1 MQHRYTILV
10 QQHAR
15 AAASLNAGP
24 AALLDDASAFAATQ
38 AAWRFWHNDRVTLPL
53 LVEPLQQVVRHWR
66 TRNASAWALV
76 IHDWSALSYPTH
88 TGKKDR
94 KSHGSAFSKGY
105 DLGTTLVVDGSR
117 GDPVAPIEIELRTAQ
132 AVYTTRVTPPAAADS
147 RLDNILPAMQ
157 ASTALA
163 LGERVI
169 HVIDCE
175 ADSLAHYRD
184 WQADGHFFLVRAE
197 GTRQVRWQDQEES
210 LAGLAGRLA
219 FRRCRQVSYHGQSAV
234 QHVAETEVVLDR
246 PAWRKRRRG
255 GRRVNERVPG
265 PPLTLRLVVSRVCDG
280 RGQTV
285 AVWYLLSN
293 ASAAVTDETLALW
306 YYWRWR
312 IESFFKLLKSAG
324 QQVEH
329 WQQESGEA
337 IAKRLLV
344 AAMACVVVWQ
354 LERATT
360 SEAVSFRDFL
370 VRLSGRQM
378 KRGKSHTAPALLS
391 GLWVYLSMLDALQ
404 QYSPEQLQ
412 AMKAHLD
419 LTKIDTG

>member
-1 MQHRYTILV
+1 MQHRYTLLV

-15 AAASLNAGP
+15 VASPLNAGP
-24 AALLDDASAFAATQ
+24 ATLLDDASAFAATQ

-53 LVEPLQQVVRHWR
+53 LVQPLQKVVRHWR
-66 TRNASAWALV
+66 TCKDAAWALV

-88 TGKKDR
+88 TGKKDC
-94 KSHGSAFSKGY
+94 KSHGSVLSKGY
-105 DLGTTLVVDGSR
+105 DLGTALVVDGDN

-132 AVYTTRVTPPAAADS
+132 AVYSSRTTPPAAEDS

-157 ASTALA
+157 AGAALG

-169 HVIDCE
+169 HVIDRE
-175 ADSLAHYRD
+175 ADSVAHYRA
-184 WQADGHFFLVRAE
+184 WQADGRCFLVRAD
-197 GTRQVRWQDQEES
+197 GTRTVRWQGQEGS
-210 LAGLAGRLA
+210 LAAWAGRLT
-219 FRRCRQVSYHGQSAV
+219 FRRCRAVTYKGQAAV
-234 QHVAETEVVLDR
+234 QHVAATEVVLEQ
-246 PAWRKRRRG
+246 PAYRKRRRG
-255 GRRVNERVPG
+255 GRTVQERVAG
-265 PPLTLRLVVSRVCDG
+265 PPLPLRLIVSRVCDG
-280 RGQTV
+280 SGQTV

-293 ASAAVTDETLALW
+293 ASSTVSDETLALW

-312 IESFFKLLKSAG
+312 IESFYKLLKSVG
-324 QQVEH
+324 QQVEQ

-337 IAKRLLV
+337 IAKRLAV

-360 SEAVSFRDFL
+360 SEALSFRDLL

-378 KRGKSHTAPALLS
+378 KYGKSHTTPALLA
-391 GLWVYLSMLDALQ
+391 GLWVYLAMLDALQ

-419 LTKIDTG
+419 LSKIDTG

>member
-1 MQHRYTILV
+1 M

-15 AAASLNAGP
+15 AAGTLNAGP
-24 AALLDDASAFAATQ
+24 AAPLDDTSAFAATQ

-53 LVEPLQQVVRHWR
+53 LVQPLQKVVRHWR
-66 TRNASAWALV
+66 ACKDAAWALV

-105 DLGTTLVVDGSR
+105 DLGTALVVDGSS
-117 GDPVAPIEIELRTAQ
+117 GDPVAPVEIELRTAQ
-132 AVYTTRVTPPAAADS
+132 AVYTTRTTPPAGDDS

-157 ASTALA
+157 ATAALG
-163 LGERVI
+163 LGERTI
-169 HVIDCE
+169 HVIDRE

-184 WQADGHFFLVRAE
+184 WQADGRYFLVRAD
-197 GTRQVRWQDQEES
+197 GTRKVRWQGQEWS
-210 LAGLAGRLA
+210 LAELAERLTL
-219 FRRCRQVSYHGQSAV
+219 RRCREVRHKGQVAV
-234 QHVAETEVVLDR
+234 QHLAATEVVLEQ
-246 PAWRKRRRG
+246 PAYRKRRRS
-255 GRRVNERVPG
+255 GRTVQKRVPG
-265 PPLTLRLVVSRVCDG
+265 PPLRLRLIVSRVCDG
-280 RGQTV
+280 SGATV

-293 ASAAVTDETLALW
+293 APAAVADETLALW

-312 IESFFKLLKSAG
+312 IESFYKLLKSAG
-324 QQVEH
+324 QAVEQ

-344 AAMACVVVWQ
+344 ATMACVVVWQ

-360 SEAVSFRDFL
+360 PQALAFRDLL

-378 KRGKSHTAPALLS
+378 KYGKSHTAPALLA
-391 GLWVYLSMLDALQ
+391 GLWVYLAMLDALQ

-412 AMKAHLD
+412 AMKVHLD
-419 LTKIDTG
+419 LSKIDTG

>member
-1 MQHRYTILV
+1 LQHRYTILV

-15 AAASLNAGP
+15 AAGTLNAGP

-66 TRNASAWALV
+66 TRKASAWALV
-76 IHDWSALSYPTH
+76 LHDWSALSYPTH

-94 KSHGSAFSKGY
+94 KGHGSAFSKGY
-105 DLGTTLVVDGSR
+105 DLSTALVVDGFS
-117 GDPVAPIEIELRTAQ
+117 GDPVAPIELELRTAQ
-132 AVYTTRVTPPAAADS
+132 AIYSTRVAPPAAEDT
-147 RLDNILPAMQ
+147 RLDNIRPAMQ
-157 ASTALA
+157 ASAALG

-169 HVIDCE
+169 HVIDRE

-184 WQADGHFFLVRAE
+184 WQADGHIFLVRADSA
-197 GTRQVRWQDQEES
+197 RKVRWQGQEWS
-210 LAGLAGRLA
+210 LAELAGRLE
-219 FRRCRQVSYHGQSAV
+219 FRRCREVAYHGQNAV
-234 QHVAETEVVLDR
+234 QHVAATEVVLDR
-246 PAWRKRRRG
+246 PAWRKRHRG
-255 GRRVNERVPG
+255 GRVVNERVPG
-265 PPLTLRLVVSRVCDG
+265 PPLSLRLIVSRVCDG

-285 AVWYLLSN
+285 AVWYLLNN
-293 ASAAVTDETLALW
+293 APAAVTDETLALW

-312 IESFFKLLKSAG
+312 IESLYKLLKSAG
-324 QQVEH
+324 QQVEQ

-354 LERATT
+354 LQRATA
-360 SEAVSFRDFL
+360 SEALSFRDFL

-378 KRGKSHTAPALLS
+378 KRGQSHTAPALLS

>member
-1 MQHRYTILV
+1 LV

-15 AAASLNAGP
+15 AAATLNAGP
-24 AALLDDASAFAATQ
+24 AAPLDQASAFAATQ
-38 AAWRFWHNDRVTLPL
+38 AAWRFWHNDRLTLPL

-66 TRNASAWALV
+66 TGNPSAWALL

-88 TGKKDR
+88 SGKKDR
-94 KSHGSAFSKGY
+94 KGHGSVFSKGY
-105 DLGTTLVVDGSR
+105 DLGTALVVDGSC

-132 AVYTTRVTPPAAADS
+132 AVYTTRVTLPAAEDS

-157 ASTALA
+157 ASAALG

-169 HVIDCE
+169 HVIDRE
-175 ADSLAHYRD
+175 ADSLAHYRH
-184 WQADGHFFLVRAE
+184 WQADGRCFVVRAE
-197 GTRQVRWQDQEES
+197 GTRKVRWQGQERS
-210 LAGLAGRLA
+210 LAELAGRLA
-219 FRRCRQVSYHGQSAV
+219 FRRCREVSYHGHSAV
-234 QHVAETEVVLDR
+234 QHVAEADVVLDR
-246 PAWRKRRRG
+246 PAWRKRQRG
-255 GRRVNERVPG
+255 GRVVNERVPG
-265 PPLTLRLVVSRVCDG
+265 PPLSVRLIVSRVCDG

-293 ASAAVTDETLALW
+293 APAAVTDETLALW

-324 QQVEH
+324 QQVEQ

-337 IAKRLLV
+337 IAKRLVV

-354 LERATT
+354 LQRATA
-360 SEAVSFRDFL
+360 SPALSFRDLL

-412 AMKAHLD
+412 AMKTHLD

>member
-15 AAASLNAGP
+15 AAGTLNAGP
-24 AALLDDASAFAATQ
+24 AAPLDDASAFAATQ
-38 AAWRFWHNDRVTLPL
+38 AAWRFWQNERLTLPL

-66 TRNASAWALV
+66 TRKPSAWALL
-76 IHDWSALSYPTH
+76 IQDWSALSYPTH

-94 KSHGSAFSKGY
+94 KCHGSVFSKGY

-117 GDPVAPIEIELRTAQ
+117 GDPVAPVEIELRTAQ
-132 AVYTTRVTPPAAADS
+132 AVYTSRTTPPAAEYS

-157 ASTALA
+157 VRDALG

-169 HVIDCE
+169 HVIDRE

-184 WQADGHFFLVRAE
+184 WQADGRCFLVRAE
-197 GTRQVRWQDQEES
+197 GTRKVRWQGQEWL
-210 LAGLAGRLA
+210 LAQLAGRLT
-219 FRRCRQVSYHGQSAV
+219 FRRCREVSYHGHSAV
-234 QHVAETEVVLDR
+234 QHVAQADVVLDR

-255 GRRVNERVPG
+255 QRVVNERVPG
-265 PPLTLRLVVSRVCDG
+265 PPLSLRLIVSRVCDG

-293 ASAAVTDETLALW
+293 APAAVTDETLALW
-306 YYWRWR
+306 YYGRWR
-312 IESFFKLLKSAG
+312 IESLYKLLKRAG
-324 QQVEH
+324 QQVEQ

-337 IAKRLLV
+337 IAKRLAV

-354 LERATT
+354 LQRATA
-360 SEAVSFRDFL
+360 SPALSFRDLL

-378 KRGKSHTAPALLS
+378 KRGTSHTAPALLS

-412 AMKAHLD
+412 AMKVHLD
-419 LTKIDTG
+419 LTKSDTG

>member
-15 AAASLNAGP
+15 AAATLNAGP
-24 AALLDDASAFAATQ
+24 AAPLDAASAFAATQ
-38 AAWRFWHNDRVTLPL
+38 AAWRFWHNDRVSLPL
-53 LVEPLQQVVRHWR
+53 LVEPLQQIVRQWR
-66 TRNASAWALV
+66 SRNASAWALV

-94 KSHGSAFSKGY
+94 KGHGSAFSKGY
-105 DLGTTLVVDGSR
+105 DLGTALVVDGSS
-117 GDPVAPIEIELRTAQ
+117 GDPVAPVEMELRTAQ
-132 AVYTTRVTPPAAADS
+132 AVYTTRITPPAAEDS

-157 ASTALA
+157 DSAALG

-169 HVIDCE
+169 HVIDRE

-184 WQADGHFFLVRAE
+184 WQADGRCFLVRAE
-197 GTRQVRWQDQEES
+197 ETRKMRWQGQEWS
-210 LAGLAGRLA
+210 LAELAGRLE
-219 FRRCRQVSYHGQSAV
+219 FRRCREVSYHGQSVV
-234 QHVAETEVVLDR
+234 QHVAEADGVLDR
-246 PAWRKRRRG
+246 PAWRKRQCG
-255 GRRVNERVPG
+255 GRVVNKRVPG
-265 PPLTLRLVVSRVCDG
+265 PPLALRLIVSRVCDE

-293 ASAAVTDETLALW
+293 APDAVPDETLALW

-312 IESFFKLLKSAG
+312 IESFYKLLKSAG
-324 QQVEH
+324 QQVEQ

-344 AAMACVVVWQ
+344 AAMSCVVVWQ
-354 LERATT
+354 LQRATT

-378 KRGKSHTAPALLS
+378 KWGKSHTAPALLS